1 VCSWSD
7 QWKYL
12 GLIVLSLS
20 VQRLRT
26 LQQKKEAQAKANRR
40 DIATLIEKGKLET
53 ARIKVE
59 SSTCKRIVIAL
70 LHSLILFHSVIN
82 EDIHVELLELLE
94 LYCELLLARFGLLD
108 LKCVFE
114 K

>member
-1 VCSWSD
+1 
-7 QWKYL
+7 
-12 GLIVLSLS
+12 

-40 DIATLIEKGKLET
+40 DIATLVEKGKLET

-59 SSTCKRIVIAL
+59 TSAYACTIIAHL
-70 LHSLILFHSVIN
+70 CLTSPSVIN

-108 LKCVFE
+108 SKCVF
-114 K
+114 KK